1 MKIRYDDQ
9 VDTAYIQLSDLV
21 PSGVIE
27 LAAGVNL
34 DVTEDGAIVGIEML
48 DASKKFPLETLF
60 RCEYEPEMFLSHH

>member
-1 MKIRYDDQ
+1 MKIRYDDE

-27 LAAGVNL
+27 LAEGVNL
-34 DVTEDGAIVGIEML
+34 DVTEEGAVVGIEML

-60 RCEYEPEMFLSHH
+60 KCEYEPEMFLSHH